1 VDLGHD
7 VAVTVDP
14 GQSAG
19 AERRHTVTAA
29 RGAGDGEP
37 EELLAG
43 DGVTRVVR
51 VGTTVRRT
59 SRPYTATVHAYLRHV
74 RDAGFLD
81 VPEPLGWDEQ
91 GREVLSFVEGDVPD
105 NPLPDE
111 ATTVDVLVALAGLV
125 RRLHDAA
132 EGWTPPP
139 DARWGN
145 IPGIPPAGVVAM
157 FETPELV
164 SHQDYCPGNV
174 VFRDGLP
181 AALIDFDLA
190 RPTTRVADVVNAVH
204 WWAPLRPPDDRAP
217 ALVRADIPARV
228 RAFADA
234 YGMTAEQRAQL
245 VPLAIRRARNSPLIM
260 RAAAEVDPVFRR
272 WWDAGL
278 EPRLR
283 RAEAWLVTEA
293 PAVEKA
299 LR

>member
-1 VDLGHD
+1 
-7 VAVTVDP
+7 
-14 GQSAG
+14 
-19 AERRHTVTAA
+19 
-29 RGAGDGEP
+29 
-37 EELLAG
+37 
-43 DGVTRVVR
+43 
-51 VGTTVRRT
+51 
-59 SRPYTATVHAYLRHV
+59 
-74 RDAGFLD
+74 
-81 VPEPLGWDEQ
+81 
-91 GREVLSFVEGDVPD
+91 
-105 NPLPDE
+105 
-111 ATTVDVLVALAGLV
+111 
-125 RRLHDAA
+125 
-132 EGWTPPP
+132 
-139 DARWGN
+139 
-145 IPGIPPAGVVAM
+145 M
-157 FETPELV
+157 FEEPELV

-217 ALVRADIPARV
+217 ALVHADIPARV

-283 RAEAWLVTEA
+283 RAEAWLVSEA
-293 PAVEKA
+293 PALEKA

>member
-1 VDLGHD
+1 V
-7 VAVTVDP
+7 
-14 GQSAG
+14 
-19 AERRHTVTAA
+19 
-29 RGAGDGEP
+29 

-43 DGVTRVVR
+43 EGMTRVVR
-51 VGTTVRRT
+51 VGGTVRRT

-74 RDAGFLD
+74 RAAGFLD

-105 NPLPDE
+105 DPLPDE
-111 ATTVDVLVALAGLV
+111 ATGVDVLVALARLV

-139 DARWGN
+139 EARWGA
-145 IPGIPPAGVVAM
+145 IPGTPPAEVVPLFA
-157 FETPELV
+157 TPELV
-164 SHQDYCPGNV
+164 SHMDYCPGNV

-190 RPTTRVADVVNAVH
+190 RPTTRVADIVNAVH
-204 WWAPLRPPDDRAP
+204 WWAPLRPPEDRAP
-217 ALVRADIPARV
+217 ALLHADIPPRV

-234 YGMTAEQRAQL
+234 YGMTPEQRTQL
-245 VPLAIRRARNSPLIM
+245 VPLALRRAHDSPLVM
-260 RAAAEVDPVFRR
+260 RAAAEADPVFRR

-283 RAEAWLVTEA
+283 RAEAWLRAEA
-293 PAVEKA
+293 PRLEAA